1 MMIQR
6 FFLSVTFCLTL
17 SFVLCSQLTIKITSV
32 PSNTPSDATIYLA
45 GTMNGW
51 NPGSTQYA
59 MTKLNNTEY
68 TITFTPSTGGHKF
81 KFTRGSWATVE
92 GNAQGSFIPDRTA
105 TYEGSPKTVE
115 LTIAGWEGA
124 STAPSTA
131 SAQVRILSDTFLIPQ
146 LNRKR
151 RIWMYLPKDYNTSA
165 KTYPVLYMHDGQNLF
180 DKKTSFSGEW
190 GVDESL
196 DSLFDRGDYGCI
208 VVGIDNGG
216 SNRLNEYSPWV
227 HAQYGGGQ
235 GDEYID
241 FIVKTLKP
249 YIDKNY
255 RTLADRDHT
264 GMMGSSMGGLISMYA
279 GIAYPEVFGKTG
291 ALSSSYW
298 FSQDSYKQVSDTGV
312 KPFSY
317 FYLLAG
323 AQEGGNQIGD
333 MEKMNNT
340 LKNAGAS
347 EHQVY
352 KISHADGKHSEW
364 YWAREFP
371 AAYKWLFNKNTTATN
386 SFDENIHFEVKYEE
400 SFLKFTGPEHL
411 VNNNMKLYDLSGK
424 ELLNKPIG
432 KEMRVEISN
441 LNLINGIYL
450 IQVGKNSIKIYLNQ
464 K

>member
-165 KTYPVLYMHDGQNLF
+165 KTYPVLYMHDGQNLLI
-180 DKKTSFSGEW
+180 KTSFSGEW

-196 DSLFDRGDYGCI
+196 DSSLTEVTM
-208 VVGIDNGG
+208 VV
-216 SNRLNEYSPWV
+216 
-227 HAQYGGGQ
+227 
-235 GDEYID
+235 
-241 FIVKTLKP
+241 
-249 YIDKNY
+249 
-255 RTLADRDHT
+255 
-264 GMMGSSMGGLISMYA
+264 
-279 GIAYPEVFGKTG
+279 
-291 ALSSSYW
+291 
-298 FSQDSYKQVSDTGV
+298 
-312 KPFSY
+312 
-317 FYLLAG
+317 
-323 AQEGGNQIGD
+323 
-333 MEKMNNT
+333 
-340 LKNAGAS
+340 
-347 EHQVY
+347 
-352 KISHADGKHSEW
+352 
-364 YWAREFP
+364 
-371 AAYKWLFNKNTTATN
+371 
-386 SFDENIHFEVKYEE
+386 
-400 SFLKFTGPEHL
+400 
-411 VNNNMKLYDLSGK
+411 
-424 ELLNKPIG
+424 
-432 KEMRVEISN
+432 
-441 LNLINGIYL
+441 
-450 IQVGKNSIKIYLNQ
+450 
-464 K
+464 